1 MPVWLACKRAI
12 LVPKRG
18 AKAPRLLAL
27 GFDDDLESRRHQQRA
42 DRTVVRGP
50 GLVRATGYSLSE
62 LERAGLTAGDASRLG
77 LPVDRT
83 RLTLLGCNV
92 LQLCA
97 LADPAHAVRGAP

>member
-1 MPVWLACKRAI
+1 MTYRDAISNAPTGPV
-12 LVPKRG
+12 
-18 AKAPRLLAL
+18 
-27 GFDDDLESRRHQQRA
+27 
-42 DRTVVRGP
+42 VVRGLR
-50 GLVRATGYSLSE
+50 LVRATGYSLIE

-97 LADPAHAVRGAP
+97 LADDRGQVVGGAP